1 MAVKKRVRK
10 SVSEKNVDSEK
21 VSKDISKK
29 MLMIMIIAI
38 LIISLLSIGI
48 YFVFTD
54 KSSNPEKGKLVELSS
69 DSAQVKVT
77 LVVEKVQ
84 NGVG

>member
-1 MAVKKRVRK
+1 MAAKKRNK
-10 SVSEKNVDSEK
+10 KLIPQNDLGQEK

-29 MLMIMIIAI
+29 MLMVMIIAI

-54 KSSNPEKGKLVELSS
+54 KSSNPETGKIVELSS

-84 NGVG
+84 SVAG